1 MSMETINCVLLDDD
15 PRALDRME
23 SLLQMV
29 EGVLVMSKFSSV
41 NDAMMHLPQLG
52 PDLLFLD
59 VEMPGMSGFE
69 LLKEIHKQQCYPG
82 VIFVT
87 GYDRYAIKAIK
98 AEAFD
103 YLVKPLDIDE
113 LKASLRRFKEKKQSN
128 YLQGFGNLSDR
139 EKEILQLVA
148 QGKTSREIG
157 ELLFISK
164 HTVDTHRR
172 NIQKKTSGIKK

>member
-1 MSMETINCVLLDDD
+1 METISCVLVDDD

-23 SLLQMV
+23 SLLKMI
-29 EGVLVMSKFSSV
+29 EGLDVTSKFSNAQEAAV
-41 NDAMMHLPQLG
+41 QLPRID
-52 PDLLFLD
+52 PDILLLD

-69 LLKEIHKQQCYPG
+69 LLKEIHKQNCFPKT
-82 VIFVT
+82 IFVT

-103 YLVKPLDIDE
+103 YLLKPIDIDE
-113 LKASLRRFKEKKQSN
+113 LKSTIHRFLEKRQSN
-128 YLQGFGNLSDR
+128 DLLGYGNLSER
-139 EKEILQLVA
+139 EKEIMQLVA

-172 NIQKKTSGIKK
+172 NIQKKTSGPKA